1 MRTPSPHYQHPAPRF
16 YPPYAYPAPA
26 VNSAMNPMAPHFEPQ
41 QPFFYGAQAPP
52 LLSAQPAPPTLGYTV
67 VKGCPAEGRV
77 VIGLPA
83 DRCGNVL
90 GKRGV
95 VMNFI
100 KASTLC
106 TISMQK
112 REEVP
117 RNALLRETTVSGSPE
132 GIERAVCVMLER
144 VRRRRIMHLF
154 INLPASD
161 IDILVKTPF
170 SLNVELQRYLAPY
183 PDKVL
188 CPVHPRAEE
197 VMG

>member
-1 MRTPSPHYQHPAPRF
+1 
-16 YPPYAYPAPA
+16 
-26 VNSAMNPMAPHFEPQ
+26 MNPMAPHFEPQ
-41 QPFFYGAQAPP
+41 QPFFYGAQVPP

-161 IDILVKTPF
+161 IDTLVKTPF

>member
-1 MRTPSPHYQHPAPRF
+1 
-16 YPPYAYPAPA
+16 
-26 VNSAMNPMAPHFEPQ
+26 MNPMAPHFEPQ

-52 LLSAQPAPPTLGYTV
+52 PRLSAQPAPPTLGYTV
-67 VKGCPAEGRV
+67 VRGCPAEGRV

-132 GIERAVCVMLER
+132 GIERAVWAMRER

-188 CPVHPRAEE
+188 CPTLTRERGAA
-197 VMG
+197 G